1 MWCFVSCFLSRA
13 PYISFTMFWSVIVCA
28 YYYLLCTKIKDW
40 SPVKKTIQ
48 AIFLFVILLVV
59 MQLSGKD
66 SLLNFGLT
74 KPAIVGTIGNPMIFS
89 SFMCILSPLLLF
101 NPLNWVALVIMAL
114 ISHSAGAILSIC
126 AGIATYT
133 FVKFKR
139 YRWGIIILAILIP
152 ITYASYT
159 GKFQKSVLVAG
170 RGPVWIKTAQL
181 SLQHPFGYGI
191 GTYKILFPHLCG
203 EAITKQQ
210 PGREWNNSHND
221 WLQILF
227 EAGFP
232 GVILFWGWLIT
243 IVRKVNNPI

>member
-1 MWCFVSCFLSRA
+1 
-13 PYISFTMFWSVIVCA
+13 
-28 YYYLLCTKIKDW
+28 
-40 SPVKKTIQ
+40 
-48 AIFLFVILLVV
+48 
-59 MQLSGKD
+59 
-66 SLLNFGLT
+66 
-74 KPAIVGTIGNPMIFS
+74 
-89 SFMCILSPLLLF
+89 
-101 NPLNWVALVIMAL
+101 MAL

-159 GKFQKSVLVAG
+159 GKFQKSVIVAG

-181 SLQHPFGYGI
+181 SLQHPFGYGV

-232 GVILFWGWLIT
+232 GVILFLGWLIT
-243 IVRKVNNPI
+243 IVRKVSNPIKLAGLAIIATNMMIHFPNRQVQCALIMLMFLAFCSRGEKVESV